1 MTLLLVPTSASAS
14 EGPIQITE
22 DGQYVIMPVEVFR
35 NREIDLIRLEAKVQA
50 LEKALVEERESMD
63 AYLQRM
69 KDLER
74 VINEEQKAMEL
85 QAWKDKTKWGVLGLA
100 IGVVIGIAA
109 D

>member
-1 MTLLLVPTSASAS
+1 
-14 EGPIQITE
+14 
-22 DGQYVIMPVEVFR
+22 MPVEVFR

>member
-1 MTLLLVPTSASAS
+1 MTLLLMPMSASAS
-14 EGPIQITE
+14 EEPIQITE

-35 NREIDLIRLEAKVQA
+35 NREIDLIRLEAKGQA
-50 LEKALVEERESMD
+50 LEKALAEERESMD

>member
-1 MTLLLVPTSASAS
+1 MTLLLMPMSVSAS
-14 EGPIQITE
+14 EGPIKVSE
-22 DGQYVIMPVEVFR
+22 DGNYVIMPVEVFR